1 MKKYIID
8 VTYSLAGNEYTEVNY
23 HLPCVHKAYDSM
35 EEAKRDLENDI
46 ELGYNN
52 KNYRCLQVHFSKI
65 KDNYFWH
72 GWFECAYIF
81 GPHVRYDC
89 RIKEVTF

>member
-1 MKKYIID
+1 MKKYIVD
-8 VTYSLAGNEYTEVNY
+8 VTYSLAGNAYTEVNN
-23 HLPCVHKAYDSM
+23 HMPCTYKAYDSI

-52 KNYRCLQVHFSKI
+52 KDYRGLQVHFPSI
-65 KDNYFWH
+65 KSQHRWS

-89 RIKEVTF
+89 RIKEVEF

>member
-23 HLPCVHKAYDSM
+23 YLPCVHKAYDSM

-52 KNYRCLQVHFSKI
+52 KNYRGLQVDFGEI
-65 KDNYFWH
+65 KNDYFWH
-72 GWFECAYIF
+72 GFFECAYIF
-81 GPHVRYDC
+81 GSLVHYDC